1 MKKTILVVLTVL
13 VWMNVCSFVAAQEG
27 NMVIFQGRKTAQG
40 KDAVLDYMFTEHVG
54 GQFDATAMTK
64 GSKLVFEYDGPEKDG
79 LYLALISHS
88 GGNRWLTL
96 NPTRV
101 NKLDNGRCQAEFL
114 YISISMKIAGMFNLL
129 DEIRPLC
136 ASDEKVTLYSVEY
149 VEGDGV
155 PVKYGPSDWLK
166 PSEGIAFLGD
176 SITQNVFYNEGD
188 FNTLLGRKDCVNY
201 GIGSQTSVHMLNRI
215 DEIAARDYKQLVIW
229 CGINDM
235 GSSTPAQIAGRVE
248 KMVEIMR
255 TTNPGIRFTII
266 STLPTTDAFFRGA
279 QHKIVELNDLYRAFA
294 DANEDVS
301 FCDVYPYFLADNGY
315 CKPELMIDGLH
326 PNSEGYK
333 ILAQHLPEHL
343 LPEM

>member
-1 MKKTILVVLTVL
+1 MKKTMILLMAAILLTG
-13 VWMNVCSFVAAQEG
+13 VCSFASAQEG
-27 NMVIFQGRKTAQG
+27 NMVIFEGKKTAQG
-40 KDAVLDYMFTEHVG
+40 KDAMLDFYFTEHVG
-54 GQFDATAMTK
+54 GAFDATAMTK
-64 GSKLVFEYDGPEKDG
+64 GSKLVLEYEGPEKDG
-79 LYLALISHS
+79 IYLALISHS

-96 NPTRV
+96 NP
-101 NKLDNGRCQAEFL
+101 NKVTLLENGRCQAEFY
-114 YISISMKIAGMFNLL
+114 YISISMKIGGLFNLL

-136 ASDEKVTLYSVEY
+136 AGGEKVTLYKVEY
-149 VEGDGV
+149 VEGDGE

-235 GSSTPAQIAGRVE
+235 GSSTPEQIAGRVE

-255 TTNPGIRFTII
+255 ETNPGIRFTII

-279 QHKIVELNDLYRAFA
+279 QHKIAELNGLYRAFA
-294 DANEDVS
+294 DAHEDVT
-301 FCDVYPYFLADNGY
+301 FCDVYPYFLAENGY

-326 PNSEGYK
+326 PNSDGYK
-333 ILAQHLPEHL
+333 ILKEHLPAYL

>member
-1 MKKTILVVLTVL
+1 MRIGAAMLILFLLLGTV
-13 VWMNVCSFVAAQEG
+13 SFAVAQEG
-27 NMVIFQGRKTAQG
+27 NMTIFEGVRTAQG

-54 GQFDATAMTK
+54 GAFDATAMTK

-96 NPTRV
+96 NP
-101 NKLDNGRCQAEFL
+101 NKVTKLENGRCRAEF
-114 YISISMKIAGMFNLL
+114 YYVSISMKITGLFNLL

-155 PVKYGPSDWLK
+155 PVEYGASDWLK
-166 PSEGIAFLGD
+166 PSRGIAFIGD

-188 FNTLLGRKDCVNY
+188 FNTLLGRKDCVNF
-201 GIGSQTSVHMLNRI
+201 GIGAQTTVHMLNRI
-215 DEIAARDYKQLVIW
+215 DEIAARDFSQLVLW

-235 GSSTPAQIAGRVE
+235 GASTPEQIAGRVE
-248 KMVEIMR
+248 KMVEIVR
-255 TTNPGIRFTII
+255 ATNPGIRFTII
-266 STLPTTDAFFRGA
+266 STLPTTDAFFRNE
-279 QHKIVELNDLYRAFA
+279 QHRIAELNALYKAFA
-294 DANEDVS
+294 DANEDVT
-301 FCDVYPYFLADNGY
+301 FCDVYPYFLAENGY
-315 CKPELMIDGLH
+315 CKPELMLDGLH
-326 PNSEGYK
+326 PNHDGYL
-333 ILAQHLPEHL
+333 ILAEHLPAYL